1 MNLSEIGIE
10 IKKHQKGNAIAIITD
25 SNVSEL
31 YLPMCENSLKE
42 SGFDTTSLVFP
53 AGEENKTQE
62 TYLNLLKGV
71 SEIPLTRTDGIVA
84 LGGGVVGDVAGFVAA
99 TYMRGINIYQVPT
112 TLLAQVDSSIGGKTG
127 IDLPAGKNLVGAF
140 HMPSLVLRDTE
151 VLKTLPE
158 DVFRE
163 GMAEVIKY
171 GVISDSELFRVLS
184 EEVIEKESINDPNNY
199 DRLTR
204 IIERCVEIK
213 ENIVKED
220 EKDLGIRQVLN
231 FGHTIG
237 HAIEKLSDYK
247 VSHGEAVA
255 KGMLMISHI
264 SMLHGWCGR
273 EVYDSIKSI
282 LEKYAFDLEIDFSAV
297 DLFNA
302 IRNDKKRRGDS
313 IEIVIPEEIG
323 KCRLLNM
330 PIEELGRILNEY
342 QEY

>member
-1 MNLSEIGIE
+1 MNLNEIGIE
-10 IKKHQKGNAIAIITD
+10 IKKIQKGNAVAIITD
-25 SNVSEL
+25 SNVAEL
-31 YLPMCENSLKE
+31 YLSICENSLRE
-42 SGFDTTSLVFP
+42 AGFDTTSLVFP

-62 TYLNLLKGV
+62 TYLNLIKGV
-71 SEIPLTRTDGIVA
+71 SEIPLTRADGIVA

-99 TYMRGINIYQVPT
+99 TYMRGINLYQVPT

-140 HMPSLVLRDTE
+140 HMPSLVLRDTG

-158 DVFRE
+158 EVFQE

-171 GVISDSELFRVLS
+171 GIIYDSELFRELS
-184 EEVIEKESINDPNNY
+184 ENVMSKVSLDDPNNS
-199 DRLTR
+199 DRLAL

-213 ENIVKED
+213 EEIVKQD
-220 EKDLGIRQVLN
+220 EKDLGIRQILN

-247 VSHGEAVA
+247 VSHGEAVS

-264 SMLHGWCGR
+264 SMLNGWCR
-273 EVYDSIKSI
+273 DDVYDSIKSI
-282 LEKYAFDLEIDFSAV
+282 LEKYEFNLEVDYSSS

-302 IRNDKKRRGDS
+302 IMSDKKRRGDS
-313 IEIVIPEEIG
+313 IELVVPEEIG
-323 KCRLLNM
+323 RCRLFNM
-330 PIEELGRILNEY
+330 PIAELGRILNEY
-342 QEY
+342 QEH